1 MNQHRPL
8 NIWMQY
14 VNDELPLEERERCEA
29 HLDGCEPC
37 LELYMEC
44 IGQLADSLPALS
56 DTDAFAAV
64 VMQRWAEGQP
74 LASEAEDTLANQP
87 AESKRR
93 IPWTQ
98 SPFFHYAVAAA
109 ITLLLMSTGVFH
121 SLMGHPEPGRMS
133 YSASDRTEAY
143 VPFSEI
149 LLEKTI
155 GLLDSIQPKHERGGT
170 R

>member
-14 VNDELPLEERERCEA
+14 VNDELPPEERERCEA
-29 HLDGCEPC
+29 HLDGCDAC

-44 IGQLADSLPALS
+44 IGQMADGLPVLP
-56 DTDAFAAV
+56 DTDAFAAA
-64 VMQRWAEGQP
+64 VMQRWTEEQP
-74 LASEAEDTLANQP
+74 PAPGADDNPANQP
-87 AESKRR
+87 AERKRR

-121 SLMGHPEPGRMS
+121 SLTGNLEPGRMS
-133 YSASDRTEAY
+133 YSASDQAEAY
-143 VPFSEI
+143 VPFSEM

-155 GLLDSIQPKHERGGT
+155 GLLDSIQPKHERGGI

>member
-8 NIWMQY
+8 DIWMQY
-14 VNDELPLEERERCEA
+14 VNDELPPEERERCEA
-29 HLDGCEPC
+29 HLDGCDAC

-44 IGQLADSLPALS
+44 IGQLAAGLPGLP
-56 DTDAFAAV
+56 DTDAFAAA
-64 VMQRWAEGQP
+64 VMQRWAEEQLP
-74 LASEAEDTLANQP
+74 APDVKDNPANPP
-87 AESKRR
+87 AERKRR

-121 SLMGHPEPGRMS
+121 SLMGHPEPGRIS

-143 VPFSEI
+143 VPFSEV

-155 GLLDSIQPKHERGGT
+155 GLLDSIQPKHERGGA

>member
-14 VNDELPLEERERCEA
+14 VNDELPPEERERCEA
-29 HLDGCEPC
+29 HLDDCDAC

-44 IGQLADSLPALS
+44 IGQLADRLPALP
-56 DTDAFAAV
+56 DTDAFAAA
-64 VMQRWAEGQP
+64 VMQRWTEKQALAPGAENHP
-74 LASEAEDTLANQP
+74 ANQS
-87 AESKRR
+87 AERKQR

-109 ITLLLMSTGVFH
+109 ITLLLMSTGVFR

>member
-14 VNDELPLEERERCEA
+14 VNDELPPEERERCEA
-29 HLDGCEPC
+29 HLDGCDTC

-44 IGQLADSLPALS
+44 IGQMAAGLPALPDS
-56 DTDAFAAV
+56 DAFAAA
-64 VMQRWAEGQP
+64 VMQRWTEEQP
-74 LASEAEDTLANQP
+74 LAPRAEDDLANQP
-87 AESKRR
+87 PERKRR

-109 ITLLLMSTGVFH
+109 ITLLLMSTGVFQ

-133 YSASDRTEAY
+133 HSASDRAEAY

-155 GLLDSIQPKHERGGT
+155 GILDSIQPKHERGGT